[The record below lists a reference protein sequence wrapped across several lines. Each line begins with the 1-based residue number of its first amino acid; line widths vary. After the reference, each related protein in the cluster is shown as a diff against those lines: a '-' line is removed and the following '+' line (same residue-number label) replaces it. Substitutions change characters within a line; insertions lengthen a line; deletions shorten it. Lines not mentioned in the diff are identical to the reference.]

1 MDSAKLVVSVLGNFI
16 LWNEMLILWV
26 TWRSFHNFY
35 CKLFASIRCR
45 KWWQHTKLG
54 LVTQKVIRDKE
65 DSFCQSSRI
74 ILKIQN
80 ALHFCS
86 LLLKIELVEFP
97 SRCQL
102 AVIIWKSKIIISLI
116 DAPIEMKDLNPIFLR
131 DMYISS
137 VYQSLF
143 SLNYEVYGCFNH
155 TFLRHSQVCRIN
167 YLFLSKQLFNI
178 AKRSRV
184 KFANWFWSRASTSLL
199 MTSGSESRPGG
210 EIGTLLAEKV
220 KVK

>member
-1 MDSAKLVVSVLGNFI
+1 
-16 LWNEMLILWV
+16 MLILWV

-65 DSFCQSSRI
+65 DSFYQSSRI

-86 LLLKIELVEFP
+86 LLLKIELVGFP

-102 AVIIWKSKIIISLI
+102 AVIIWKSKTIISFI
-116 DAPIEMKDLNPIFLR
+116 DAPIEMKDLNPIHLR

-155 TFLRHSQVCRIN
+155 TFYDIP
-167 YLFLSKQLFNI
+167 
-178 AKRSRV
+178 
-184 KFANWFWSRASTSLL
+184 KFAVQIIYFCLSSCSILPRDQGLSLQIDSGQGPAQASLWPLAQS
-199 MTSGSESRPGG
+199 PG
-210 EIGTLLAEKV
+210 LV
-220 KVK
+220 K

>member
-1 MDSAKLVVSVLGNFI
+1 MKCWYFEWLGEVFITSIANCSPASDAESDDSIQNLALSHKRLSGI
-16 LWNEMLILWV
+16 KRIP
-26 TWRSFHNFY
+26 FY
-35 CKLFASIRCR
+35 
-45 KWWQHTKLG
+45 
-54 LVTQKVIRDKE
+54 
-65 DSFCQSSRI
+65 QSSRI

-102 AVIIWKSKIIISLI
+102 AVIIWKTKTIISLI
-116 DAPIEMKDLNPIFLR
+116 DAPIEMKDLNPIYLR

-155 TFLRHSQVCRIN
+155 TFLRHSQNCRIN

-178 AKRSRV
+178 VKRSRV
-184 KFANWFWSRASTSLL
+184 KFANWFWSRVSTSLL

>member
-1 MDSAKLVVSVLGNFI
+1 
-16 LWNEMLILWV
+16 MLILWV

-65 DSFCQSSRI
+65 DSFYQSSRI

-80 ALHFCS
+80 VLHFCS
-86 LLLKIELVEFP
+86 LLPKIELVEFP

-102 AVIIWKSKIIISLI
+102 AVIIWKTKTIISLI
-116 DAPIEMKDLNPIFLR
+116 DAPMKDWNWEFLR
-131 DMYISS
+131 YVSF

-155 TFLRHSQVCRIN
+155 TFLRHSQNCRIN

-184 KFANWFWSRASTSLL
+184 KFANWFWSRVSTSLL

-210 EIGTLLAEKV
+210 EIGTLLAEKA